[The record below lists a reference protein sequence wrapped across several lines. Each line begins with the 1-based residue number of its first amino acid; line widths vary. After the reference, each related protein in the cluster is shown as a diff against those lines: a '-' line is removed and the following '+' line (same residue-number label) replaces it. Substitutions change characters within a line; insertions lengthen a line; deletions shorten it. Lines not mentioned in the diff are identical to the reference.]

1 MSNDIT
7 LFDNNTT
14 VPAHIA
20 ARGASATTLALAGK
34 GASSKRISIE
44 GGTFRMIVDGKEM
57 SKSKARDMNIVVVRT
72 APANSRAYY
81 DPNVVYQRGVSVAP
95 LCSSVHG
102 DKPEAN
108 SEEPQSPTC
117 QSCLQNIAGSGK
129 NNSRACRF
137 FRRIAVVQEND
148 MEGGVYQLNIPATSL
163 FGDGVNGKQLPLEA
177 YARMLKSNNVNVDD
191 VVTNMEFDTDASTPK
206 LTFSASRFL
215 TAGELTIVTEQGESD
230 EAKQATGDIPYGGA
244 ESNTK
249 KKLPSMV
256 AETEV
261 VDEDKPVKKAK
272 SEIPEPTVKSK
283 TAEPRDAGK
292 VKEILDAWGDDE

>member
-20 ARGASATTLALAGK
+20 ARGASAATLALAGK
-34 GASSKRISIE
+34 GGSSKRISIE
-44 GGTFRMIVDGKEM
+44 GGTFRMIVDGKEIA
-57 SKSKARDMNIVVVRT
+57 KSKARDMNIVIVRT

-81 DPNVVYQRGVSVAP
+81 DPTVVYVKGEHMAP

-102 DKPEAN
+102 DKPAAD
-108 SEEPQSPTC
+108 SKEPQSVKCIDCP
-117 QSCLQNIAGSGK
+117 QNIKGSGK
-129 NNSRACRF
+129 NDSRACRF
-137 FRRIAVVQEND
+137 FRRVAVVQESD
-148 MEGGVYQLNIPATSL
+148 MEGAVYQMNIPATSL

-215 TAGELTIVTEQGESD
+215 TAAELNVITSQGETK
-230 EAKQATGDIPYGGA
+230 EAQQATGDIPYGGT
-244 ESNTK
+244 ENTTQ
-249 KKLPSMV
+249 KKLTPVV
-256 AETEV
+256 AETAAVEESV
-261 VDEDKPVKKAK
+261 SVKKAK
-272 SEIPEPTVKSK
+272 AEVPEPTVKNK
-283 TAEPRDAGK
+283 AEPRDTGK

>member
-1 MSNDIT
+1 MSTDIT

-81 DPNVVYQRGVSVAP
+81 DPTVVYVKGEHMAP

-102 DKPEAN
+102 DKPAAD
-108 SEEPQSPTC
+108 SKEPQSIKC
-117 QSCLQNIAGSGK
+117 QDCPQNIKGSGK
-129 NNSRACRF
+129 NDSRACRF
-137 FRRIAVVQEND
+137 FRRVAVIVEND
-148 MEGGVYQLNIPATSL
+148 MEGAVYQMNIPATSL

-215 TAGELTIVTEQGESD
+215 TPDELTIVTEQGESD

-244 ESNTK
+244 ENNTK

-256 AETEV
+256 AETAV

-272 SEIPEPTVKSK
+272 VEIPEPTVKSK

>member
-1 MSNDIT
+1 
-7 LFDNNTT
+7 
-14 VPAHIA
+14 
-20 ARGASATTLALAGK
+20 
-34 GASSKRISIE
+34 
-44 GGTFRMIVDGKEM
+44 
-57 SKSKARDMNIVVVRT
+57 
-72 APANSRAYY
+72 
-81 DPNVVYQRGVSVAP
+81 
-95 LCSSVHG
+95 
-102 DKPEAN
+102 
-108 SEEPQSPTC
+108 
-117 QSCLQNIAGSGK
+117 
-129 NNSRACRF
+129 
-137 FRRIAVVQEND
+137 

-215 TAGELTIVTEQGESD
+215 TAGELTIVTKQGESD

-244 ESNTK
+244 ENNTK
-249 KKLPSMV
+249 KKLSSMV

-272 SEIPEPTVKSK
+272 AEIPEPTVKSK

>member
-20 ARGASATTLALAGK
+20 ARGASAATLALAGK
-34 GASSKRISIE
+34 GAANKRISIR
-44 GGTFRMIVDGKEM
+44 GSTFRMVVDGKEI
-57 SKSKARDMNIVVVRT
+57 SKSKARDMNVVIVRT

-81 DPNVVYQRGVSVAP
+81 DPKETFDEAASQAP
-95 LCSSVHG
+95 LCTSVHG
-102 DKPEAN
+102 DKPETN
-108 SEEPQSPTC
+108 SKEPQSIKC
-117 QSCLQNIAGSGK
+117 QDCPQNIKGSGK
-129 NNSRACRF
+129 GDSRACRF
-137 FRRIAVVQEND
+137 FRRIAVIPEND
-148 MEGGVYQLNIPATSL
+148 MAGGVYQLNIPATSL

-177 YARMLKSNNVNVDD
+177 YAKMLKANNVNVDD

-215 TAGELTIVTEQGESD
+215 TAAELNVVVEQGESD
-230 EAKQATGDIPYGGA
+230 EAKQATGDIPYGGTENNA
-244 ESNTK
+244 Q
-249 KKLPSMV
+249 KKLPSVV

-261 VDEDKPVKKAK
+261 VEEDKPVKKVKA
-272 SEIPEPTVKSK
+272 EIPEPTVKNK